1 MRRIL
6 AAVTMG
12 LVLTAQSGFAADEPA
27 AVSLPPAIAVAAS
40 TLAQRADFGA
50 SLRATPALP
59 DVRRP
64 LLLPALYAGSA
75 VLQSYDAY
83 STMSALKKG
92 GVEANPLMKS
102 VVKSPAAFVAVKA
115 SVTAASIVAAER
127 LWKNNHRV
135 GAVALMIVSNGVMGM
150 VAAHNASV
158 LRQMR

>member
-6 AAVTMG
+6 AAVMMG
-12 LVLTAQSGFAADEPA
+12 LMLTAPSARAADEPG
-27 AVSLPPAIAVAAS
+27 AVSLVPAIAATAA
-40 TLAQRADFGA
+40 TVAQRTDFAA
-50 SLRATPALP
+50 SLRTTPAVP

-64 LLLPALYAGSA
+64 LLLPALYATSA
-75 VLQSYDAY
+75 ILQGYDAY
-83 STMSALKKG
+83 STMSALKMG

-115 SVTAASIVAAER
+115 GVTAASIMAAER

-158 LRQMR
+158 LQRLQ

>member
-1 MRRIL
+1 MGRML

-12 LVLTAQSGFAADEPA
+12 LVLTAQSAFAADEQA
-27 AVSLPPAIAVAAS
+27 AVSITPAIAAAAS
-40 TLAQRADFGA
+40 TLAQRVDFGA
-50 SLRATPALP
+50 SLRATPSLP

-64 LLLPALYAGSA
+64 TLLPALYAGSA

-83 STMSALKKG
+83 STMSALNKG

-102 VVKSPAAFVAVKA
+102 VVKNPVAFVAVKA

-127 LWKNNHRV
+127 LWKSNHRV

-150 VAAHNASV
+150 VAGRNASV
-158 LRQMR
+158 LRGMR